1 MYIYTKVIDGQ
12 RVLYGTNN
20 SIPSANDKA
29 LKYYGIDETEI
40 SSLSNFKL
48 YYDVH
53 RVLFGSTSNI
63 PTNADTE
70 IIPCIVNADNSLTP
84 ILGGFNAPTISLN
97 KTTTTIDQGKT
108 ETLTATIT
116 PTNGTVSW
124 ASSGNAKVTV
134 SDEGV
139 VSVAADAST
148 TDKATITATVTSLGG
163 TASASCEVTVN
174 AAEL

>member
-1 MYIYTKVIDGQ
+1 MYIYTKIVDGQ

-20 SIPSANDKA
+20 AIPSASDKA

-40 SSLSNFKL
+40 SSLASFKL
-48 YYDVH
+48 YYDKH

-63 PTNADTE
+63 PTNSDTE

-97 KTTTTIDQGKT
+97 KTTTTIDQGST
-108 ETLTATIT
+108 ETLTATVT
-116 PTNGTVSW
+116 PANGTVTW
-124 ASSGNAKVTV
+124 ASTGNAKVTV
-134 SDEGV
+134 DGGV
-139 VSVAADAST
+139 VTVAADAST

-163 TASASCEVTVN
+163 TASASCEVTVH
-174 AAEL
+174 AVE